1 VIGLKENILRAAQTQ
16 GMKLA
21 PSSGNND
28 YFALNM
34 MRARPGELEKLLE
47 QCLKKGYKIVF
58 VIIIDRND
66 CYAQVKQAAELK
78 VGILTQCIKANT
90 VFRMERNPMMTV
102 NNILLKVN
110 AKLNGK
116 NHEVVEPSY
125 QRFNS
130 LNDGVMFVGGD
141 VTHPSP
147 DQRDIPSVVGV
158 ACSYDQVGFRYQ
170 CAWRLQD
177 PKMEMIVDLQNIL
190 TEHLKFYKQKNGR
203 LPGKIMYYRDGV
215 SEGQFSEVLS
225 VEMTAIRGAL
235 KAMYGTNPPAKVTF
249 IVVQKRHHTR
259 FFPTQKEFT

>member
-1 VIGLKENILRAAQTQ
+1 MR
-16 GMKLA
+16 LA
-21 PSSGNND
+21 DSKGDND
-28 YFALNM
+28 CFSLNM
-34 MRARPGELEKLLE
+34 MRARPGDMERRLD
-47 QCLKKGYKIVF
+47 QCLKQGYKIVF
-58 VIIIDRND
+58 VIIIERND

-90 VFRMERNPMMTV
+90 IFRMERGNPMMTI

-116 NHEVVEPSY
+116 NHQVAEPSY
-125 QRFNS
+125 QKFNA
-130 LNDGVMFVGGD
+130 LNDGVMFVGAD

-147 DQRDIPSVVGV
+147 DQRDLPSVVGV

-177 PKMEMIVDLQNIL
+177 PTKEMIVDLESIL
-190 TEHLKFYKQKNGR
+190 KEHLKFYLQKNGK

-215 SEGQFSEVLS
+215 SEGQFTEVLS
-225 VEMTAIRGAL
+225 IEMTAIRGAMR
-235 KAMYGTNPPAKVTF
+235 AIYGQRPPAKVTF

-259 FFPTQKEFT
+259 FFPTQKEFW